1 MLLPAG
7 LFLCAHAKV
16 AANGIARGLIVDE
29 YPGIVALGKEASA
42 VLVLHGT
49 DNVTV
54 NAHLLL
60 LGFGILVFI
69 EARLDEF
76 AKNEVARLLVGN
88 FGNVDSK
95 QNVSFG
101 RLGYLSFDKVQRR
114 GNGEGLVGED
124 LLVHHD

>member
-1 MLLPAG
+1 MIAAVFGKAGTGFLNVLLPTS
-7 LFLCAHAKV
+7 LFLCADPKV
-16 AANGIARGLIVDE
+16 AANGVAGGLVVDKD
-29 YPGIVALGKEASA
+29 PGIVALGKKASA

-69 EARLDEF
+69 EARFDEF

-101 RLGYLSFDKVQRR
+101 I
-114 GNGEGLVGED
+114 
-124 LLVHHD
+124 